1 MAKKEKEKIHVCDPK
16 ETRTWIKDNDI
27 DLLCRAWEKFSGP
40 TGEFES
46 AVGAFVVGRLVGLD
60 GLKVLHN
67 WRTLRKYEDLLGISF
82 KEVLPARTKDTR
94 RINGIRYAERFDQ
107 FWKAIAGG
115 VASEPDAKL
124 AVTA

>member
-1 MAKKEKEKIHVCDPK
+1 MAKKDKIHVSDPK
-16 ETRTWIKDNDI
+16 ETRAWIKHEDI
-27 DLLCRAWEKFSGP
+27 VSICQAWAKFEGP
-40 TGEFES
+40 TGDFES
-46 AVGAFVVGRLVGLD
+46 AVGALLVGRLVGLD

-67 WRTLRKYEDLLGISF
+67 WRTLRKYEGLLGISF
-82 KEVLPARTKDTR
+82 KEVLRARTDDTR

-115 VASEPDAKL
+115 VGSEADAKL